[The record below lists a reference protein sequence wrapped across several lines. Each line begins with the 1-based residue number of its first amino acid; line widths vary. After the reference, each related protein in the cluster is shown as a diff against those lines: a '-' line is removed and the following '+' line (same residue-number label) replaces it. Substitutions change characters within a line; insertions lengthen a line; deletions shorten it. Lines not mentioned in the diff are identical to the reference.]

1 MDFQSLAG
9 NMVQHYVLFKC
20 FTQKVVRDHQF
31 PPNFSSFANLHSLSL
46 ARPTKKIQI
55 AVTDSVSVVNF
66 RVVRGELSIETDAA
80 SIAHPPELEL
90 CRTWNAE
97 VAEKR
102 SSRIPTSAGIVVCPT
117 RLVFACHFLHHVAI
131 FLWFPCYSFDI
142 KTVDYLTGIGY
153 PIPKDAVYQYIILVY
168 Q

>member
-9 NMVQHYVLFKC
+9 NMVQHYVLSIIIQVLRPKSC
-20 FTQKVVRDHQF
+20 LRSSVS
-31 PPNFSSFANLHSLSL
+31 PNFSSFANLHSLSL

-80 SIAHPPELEL
+80 SIAHQDVK
-90 CRTWNAE
+90 CRGCGETIKSDSNFCRHCGMPN
-97 VAEKR
+97 K
-102 SSRIPTSAGIVVCPT
+102 AGFCMS
-117 RLVFACHFLHHVAI
+117 FLAPCCYFPLI
-131 FLWFPCYSFDI
+131 SWFPCYSFDI

-153 PIPKDAVYQYIILVY
+153 PIQKDAVYQYIILVY